1 VSNTNYIKYLVE
13 LSQKGRKN
21 SFLELCGFNL
31 SNVYALCLRITA
43 SKTVAEKLTVKI
55 FLSAWENIIHFRE
68 EISYP
73 DWLKAI
79 AVYSILEEIR
89 SGNFKKYINATKND
103 DKPTSDYKLDNLVF
117 NLPERERI
125 IYVLNEI
132 EGYSAQEISDFLGD
146 ISKEGVMDLIH
157 GVRKKFVEELNK

>member
-1 VSNTNYIKYLVE
+1 MSNTNYIKYLIE

-68 EISYP
+68 EIPYP

-89 SGNFKKYINATKND
+89 SGNLKKYINITAGN
-103 DKPTSDYKLDNLVF
+103 DKPASDYMLDNLVF
-117 NLPERERI
+117 NLPERERV
-125 IYVLNEI
+125 IYVLKEI
-132 EGYSAQEISDFLGD
+132 EGYSPQEISDFLGD
-146 ISKEGVMDLIH
+146 ISKEGVKDLIY
-157 GVRKKFVEELNK
+157 GVRKKFVKELNK